1 MLHSYNQIYLNDAMT
16 NLAEAFETAASIY
29 KFDLDYFM
37 HLFIASGIAQQF
49 QVGNPKYIS
58 GKSGAELVADI
69 VLKTN
74 ACEINLTQPIFINP
88 SIEYWTGWVLA
99 YFQWYTGM
107 SFKDIQKVISMSE
120 LMDKYHP
127 YHEMD
132 EQKIVDLIIT
142 KYKESDTVNRLQAY
156 RRALGLSQSQLSKEA
171 EINLRTLQQYEIG
184 AKDISKA
191 SVSTV
196 ISLSKVLNCSVEE
209 LIGVR
214 D

>member
-171 EINLRTLQQYEIG
+171 GINLRTLQQYEIG

-196 ISLSKVLNCSVEE
+196 ISLSKVLNCSVQE
-209 LIGVR
+209 LIGVS